1 MSSDC
6 IFGSQPLIGGVESL
20 AAVEKA
26 IEGLHCA
33 RLLARD
39 PSHSS
44 PGITRNCSA
53 PSDRQAL
60 AFLINFTE
68 WFFEVPSMHRVSKSF
83 QAFVLS
89 LILLVGGPLVQSLS
103 AQDAKRSGDAP
114 PYLGASEVAFEWQYS
129 CNNGKACSF
138 SCPGSGGA
146 SSVTKLT
153 LQLGSIPLG
162 GDQKAFG
169 VFYKFSTLQIPRA
182 NGFSLTTGIST
193 LSCQVVGMDLDYSG
207 PRKPLDEDAPRKSLD
222 DNAPTASIPSRER
235 GPQVH
240 VR

>member
-1 MSSDC
+1 M
-6 IFGSQPLIGGVESL
+6 
-20 AAVEKA
+20 
-26 IEGLHCA
+26 
-33 RLLARD
+33 
-39 PSHSS
+39 
-44 PGITRNCSA
+44 
-53 PSDRQAL
+53 
-60 AFLINFTE
+60 
-68 WFFEVPSMHRVSKSF
+68 
-83 QAFVLS
+83 
-89 LILLVGGPLVQSLS
+89 
-103 AQDAKRSGDAP
+103 P

-193 LSCQVVGMDLDYSG
+193 LSCQVDGMDLDYSG
-207 PRKPLDEDAPRKSLD
+207 PRKSPMRRTTEVLMTRADSKHPK
-222 DNAPTASIPSRER
+222 SRER
-235 GPQVH
+235 PAGS